1 MMHLLL
7 GEHLCLSYL
16 HLHLDY
22 LLDVVAAFLLQLL
35 LHLLLSEVQPS
46 YLLLQLPDFLVQ
58 QVNLCLL
65 LGELEVLGVV
75 HVSFSWLMQ
84 NSQRWDS
91 NKRCFI
97 LSLNLELFFKS
108 SFTSQEYI
116 LLTMK
121 GRDLLG

>member
-1 MMHLLL
+1 MHLLL

-108 SFTSQEYI
+108 SFTIQKYI

>member
-1 MMHLLL
+1 MHLLL

-65 LGELEVLGVV
+65 LGELQVLGVV

-108 SFTSQEYI
+108 SFTIQKYI

>member
-1 MMHLLL
+1 MHLLL

-75 HVSFSWLMQ
+75 HVSLSWLMQ

-108 SFTSQEYI
+108 SFTIQKYI

>member
-65 LGELEVLGVV
+65 LGELQVLGVV

-108 SFTSQEYI
+108 SFTIQKYI

>member
-1 MMHLLL
+1 MHLLL

-65 LGELEVLGVV
+65 LGELQVLGVV
-75 HVSFSWLMQ
+75 HVSLSWLMQ

-108 SFTSQEYI
+108 SFTIQKYI

>member
-1 MMHLLL
+1 MHLLL

-75 HVSFSWLMQ
+75 HVSLSWLMQ

>member
-84 NSQRWDS
+84 NSKRWDS

-108 SFTSQEYI
+108 SFTIQKYI

>member
-75 HVSFSWLMQ
+75 HVSLSWLMQ

-108 SFTSQEYI
+108 SFTIQKYI

>member
-75 HVSFSWLMQ
+75 HVSLSWLMQ

>member
-65 LGELEVLGVV
+65 LGELQVLGVV

>member
-108 SFTSQEYI
+108 SFTIQKYI

>member
-35 LHLLLSEVQPS
+35 LHLLLSEVQPF

-75 HVSFSWLMQ
+75 HVSFSWFMQ

>member
-108 SFTSQEYI
+108 SFTIQKFI